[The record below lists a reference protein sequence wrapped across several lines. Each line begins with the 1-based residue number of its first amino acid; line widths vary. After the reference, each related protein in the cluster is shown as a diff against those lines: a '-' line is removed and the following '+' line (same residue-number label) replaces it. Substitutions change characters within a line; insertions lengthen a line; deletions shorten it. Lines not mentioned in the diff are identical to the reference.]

1 MAVESSSDS
10 GVVASWCVSFVD
22 GEIKREGENGGRC
35 SVEIGM
41 CEGEGKVGER
51 ERWKEKE
58 TDWPSRQLAEEW
70 RWLGDQEVH

>member
-22 GEIKREGENGGRC
+22 GEIKREGENGGRSWVE
-35 SVEIGM
+35 SVRE
-41 CEGEGKVGER
+41 KVRSGR
-51 ERWKEKE
+51 ERGGKKKKL
-58 TDWPSRQLAEEW
+58 TGRQLAQEW